1 MLNIVQHLFL
11 LQIEEIL
18 YDVDFWDVNPVVL
31 INALFI
37 REYVAPL
44 MIKKK
49 LFRSSTLTL
58 NKKR

>member
-1 MLNIVQHLFL
+1 MLNLVQHLFL

-37 REYVAPL
+37 REYVDPL